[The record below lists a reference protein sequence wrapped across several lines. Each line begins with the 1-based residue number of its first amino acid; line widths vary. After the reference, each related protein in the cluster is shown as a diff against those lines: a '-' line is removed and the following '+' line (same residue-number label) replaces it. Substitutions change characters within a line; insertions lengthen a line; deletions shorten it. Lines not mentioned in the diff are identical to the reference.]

1 MTAYVQMR
9 NDAMFRPEVV
19 VGLILVAAVSVL
31 WPGVVVQAQ
40 APDFFID
47 IQPNVGPPGTTVTI
61 TGRDAPPN
69 TPIQVLFAP
78 FTDPAQC
85 RLGRGADLVAEIT
98 SDRDGSFVATHLTG
112 RLSGEHAGNS
122 YVARVNTGPTP
133 RPASDIE
140 CFTFGATDGQYFP
153 ETGHVLK
160 GRFQEY
166 WRENGGLAVFG
177 YPLTDEFQQ
186 DGRITQ
192 YFERARFEFFP
203 ENQPPYDVLLG
214 RLGVVLLQREGVNW
228 REQPTAPGPAT
239 GCLYFE
245 ETQHNLCNQQR
256 GTGFLNYWQS
266 NGLEFDGQ
274 PGSSYR
280 ESLALFGFPITEPYQ
295 YTNESGD
302 TVQVQWFER
311 ARFEWH
317 PDNPEQYR
325 VLLGRLG
332 AVLVEAGAGP

>member
-1 MTAYVQMR
+1 
-9 NDAMFRPEVV
+9 
-19 VGLILVAAVSVL
+19 
-31 WPGVVVQAQ
+31 
-40 APDFFID
+40 
-47 IQPNVGPPGTTVTI
+47 
-61 TGRDAPPN
+61 
-69 TPIQVLFAP
+69 
-78 FTDPAQC
+78 
-85 RLGRGADLVAEIT
+85 
-98 SDRDGSFVATHLTG
+98 
-112 RLSGEHAGNS
+112 
-122 YVARVNTGPTP
+122 
-133 RPASDIE
+133 
-140 CFTFGATDGQYFP
+140 
-153 ETGHVLK
+153 VLK